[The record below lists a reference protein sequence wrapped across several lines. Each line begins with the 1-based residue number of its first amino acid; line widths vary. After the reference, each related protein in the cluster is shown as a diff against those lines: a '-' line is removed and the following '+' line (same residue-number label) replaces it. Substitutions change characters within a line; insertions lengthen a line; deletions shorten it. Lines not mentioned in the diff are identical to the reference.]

1 MMRSH
6 HGVNDP
12 CGRQI
17 AFEKSQEIG
26 NMSASTKPD
35 DPPVTIE
42 ARCVRLLA
50 KADDPASL
58 ALPIERHRL
67 ARAANE
73 VLIELKAAAVNPSD
87 VKAATGL
94 MPYAVFP
101 RTPGRD
107 YAGVVIDGP
116 QALIGREVFGSS
128 GDLGIRRDGTH
139 ATHLVVEADAVVEK
153 PTTISWEE
161 AAGIGVPFVT
171 AMEGFRRAGLP
182 KPGETALVMGVNGKV
197 GQAAVQIAS
206 WHGAR
211 VIGVVRK
218 AESYEGHANS
228 DVEVIDASSVDVAAR
243 VRELTGGHGADI
255 VFNTVGDPY
264 FQAAHKSLALRGRQI
279 LIAAVDRIVQFNIL
293 EFYRGQHTYVGIDTL
308 ALSSRAT
315 GAVLRELGAGF
326 ASGHLKSFPI
336 NPSAIYPL
344 EDAKRAFVAVAGSSR
359 DRVIL
364 RP

>member
-1 MMRSH
+1 MIS
-6 HGVNDP
+6 
-12 CGRQI
+12 
-17 AFEKSQEIG
+17 
-26 NMSASTKPD
+26 
-35 DPPVTIE
+35 PPQQPNGPPATVE
-42 ARCVRLLA
+42 ARCVRLPA
-50 KADDPASL
+50 KAVDPAALAPIVERL
-58 ALPIERHRL
+58 ALS
-67 ARAANE
+67 RAANE
-73 VLIELKAAAVNPSD
+73 LLIEVKAAAVNPSD

-107 YAGVVIDGP
+107 YAGLVLDGP
-116 QALIGREVFGSS
+116 ADWIGREVFGSS

-139 ATHLVVEADAVVEK
+139 ATHLAVEADAVVEK
-153 PTTISWEE
+153 PKNISWEE

-171 AMEGFRRAGLP
+171 AIEGFRRAGMP
-182 KPGETALVMGVNGKV
+182 KSDETVLVMGVNGKV

-218 AESYEGHANS
+218 REPYEGHANGKV
-228 DVEVIDASSVDVAAR
+228 DVVDASVTDVATR
-243 VRELTGGHGADI
+243 VRELTDGKGADI

-264 FQAAHKSLALRGRQI
+264 FQAVHKSLALRGRQI
-279 LIAAVDRIVQFNIL
+279 LIAAIDRIVSFNIL

-308 ALSSRAT
+308 GLSSVAT
-315 GAVLRELGAGF
+315 GAVLRELGPGF
-326 ASGHLKSFPI
+326 ASGHLKPFPI
-336 NPSAIYPL
+336 QPGAIYPL
-344 EDAKRAFVAVAGSSR
+344 EQAKAAFLAVAGSSR